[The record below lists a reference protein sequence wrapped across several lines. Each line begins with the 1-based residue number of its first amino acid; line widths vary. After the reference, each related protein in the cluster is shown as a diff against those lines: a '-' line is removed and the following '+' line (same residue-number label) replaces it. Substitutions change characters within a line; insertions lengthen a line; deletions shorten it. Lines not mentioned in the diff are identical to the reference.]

1 MHYMGFSEIYV
12 LGVDLDY
19 RSEGPYFYALGA
31 KDRVHEQDPEVQKRR
46 AASMP
51 NANEE
56 FALAL
61 RAMQADGR
69 KLMNAGVGG
78 RLNALPRVNFDGLFA

>member
-1 MHYMGFSEIYV
+1 MMHYMGFSEIYV

-19 RSEGPYFYALGA
+19 QSEGPYFYALGA
-31 KDRVHEQDPEVQKRR
+31 KDR
-46 AASMP
+46 AASFP
-51 NANEE
+51 HADEE

-61 RAMQADGR
+61 GAMHADGR

-78 RLNALPRVNFDGLFA
+78 RLNALPRVNFEALFT